1 MPSTDEIRM
10 RPVRKGCARD
20 LDRGAGFARPLIAL
34 ALAGLLSGAG
44 RGEGPTVIDLG
55 DDWAPSIFDAENADQ
70 PQPYRATF
78 VALANERIGDTRPWD
93 AARRDRYFELY
104 GIFPS
109 FSVIR
114 ARLLDDARHA
124 CHAGVDDTAL
134 RSLTRP
140 LAPWTPT
147 SGAQRAE
154 AASALM
160 VVQRHLRCE
169 GLLDASSHDGV
180 FDARTQDALRAYQR
194 RHMLLSPG
202 VLDDETRAT
211 LLTDSRE
218 LDFRT
223 LLRALRERVAD
234 ATGLI
239 EDGSA
244 RNAWE
249 PILGRFIESAEY
261 RRAMRPQPLAN
272 GAPDLIDPAT
282 EVVAR
287 ALGWTSP
294 ETAAR
299 ALAAALPGR
308 VALRLPT
315 PPGYHTAAP
324 MILRAEIDRGDIW
337 RSYPYDADGRPRASP
352 VENRPTFTL
361 FARTEQGEVA
371 LVRWATTIGGWKH
384 EADEDGSESL
394 QYKASPVGRHYW
406 RDLVAA
412 PAWYPPPTTPDHELV
427 RRGPDGRW
435 APDIDAVG
443 PGYRSAYGL
452 VALFHH
458 RAIATGGGAPELA
471 DIEIRTHGSANYRSI
486 LRGYSHGCH
495 RLFNHLALRLGAFVL
510 AHAEHERRGP
520 IDEPYDRIIH
530 WKGKSL
536 RLRAQSRGY
545 RYELTPPI
553 PVDVLPGRTVRSR
566 LSHPR
571 RGLDVQLHA
580 DDAFLGSHDTCPPPR
595 LVAPPIRA
603 SRGRARR
610 EGADGGTGTLGGS
623 ACRPRR
629 PACRS
634 GARSPRGALIASAGG
649 SLRRTAAATS

>member
-1 MPSTDEIRM
+1 VRST
-10 RPVRKGCARD
+10 RKRCAAN
-20 LDRGAGFARPLIAL
+20 LDRRATFTRHLVIV
-34 ALAGLLSGAG
+34 ALAGVLVGAG
-44 RGEGPTVIDLG
+44 RSDGLTVVDLG
-55 DDWAPSIFDAENADQ
+55 DDWAPGIFSETADQ
-70 PQPYRATF
+70 PQSYRATF
-78 VALANERIGDTRPWD
+78 VALENEHIGDTRAWET
-93 AARRDRYFELY
+93 ARRDQYFELF

-124 CHAGVDDTAL
+124 CHVAVEDTGL
-134 RSLTRP
+134 RSLARP

-147 SGAQRAE
+147 SRAQRAE
-154 AASALM
+154 TAAALTAA
-160 VVQRHLRCE
+160 QGHLRCE
-169 GLLDASSHDGV
+169 GLLGANAADGV
-180 FDARTQDALRAYQR
+180 FDAPTHDALRAYQR
-194 RHMLLSPG
+194 RHMLLAAG

-211 LLTDSRE
+211 LLTNSRE

-261 RRAMRPQPLAN
+261 RRAMRPEPLDN

-294 ETAAR
+294 EAASR
-299 ALAAALPGR
+299 ALAAPAPAR
-308 VALRLPT
+308 VALRLPL
-315 PPGYHTAAP
+315 PPAYHAP
-324 MILRAEIDRGDIW
+324 AMSMRAEIDRGDVW
-337 RSYPYDADGRPRASP
+337 RSYPYDADGRPRRSP
-352 VENRPTFTL
+352 VEERPTFTL
-361 FARTEQGEVA
+361 FAHTEQGDVA
-371 LVRWATTIGGWKH
+371 LVRWPTTIGGWKH

-394 QYKASPVGRHYW
+394 QYKESPVGRHYW

-427 RRGPDGRW
+427 HRGADGRW
-435 APDIDAVG
+435 AADKDAVG

-458 RAIATGGGAPELA
+458 RALPTSAGGSQYV

-486 LRGYSHGCH
+486 LRGSSHGCH

-510 AHAEHERRGP
+510 AHAEHERRGFV
-520 IDEPYDRIIH
+520 EERYSRIIH
-530 WKGKSL
+530 WKGRTLKL
-536 RLRAQSRGY
+536 GAESRGY

-553 PVDVLPGRTVRSR
+553 PVDVLPGRRVRSR
-566 LSHPR
+566 S
-571 RGLDVQLHA
+571 A
-580 DDAFLGSHDTCPPPR
+580 PPR
-595 LVAPPIRA
+595 PAAP
-603 SRGRARR
+603 
-610 EGADGGTGTLGGS
+610 
-623 ACRPRR
+623 
-629 PACRS
+629 
-634 GARSPRGALIASAGG
+634 
-649 SLRRTAAATS
+649 TAPQT